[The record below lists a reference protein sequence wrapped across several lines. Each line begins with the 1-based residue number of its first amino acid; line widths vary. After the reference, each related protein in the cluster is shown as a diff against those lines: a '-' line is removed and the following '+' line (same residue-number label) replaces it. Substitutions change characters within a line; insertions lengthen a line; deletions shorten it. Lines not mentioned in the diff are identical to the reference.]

1 VIDAEREA
9 LDALLAAELPIG
21 LCLLDAQGVPQR
33 VNAAARRLMGCAPD
47 ASMAAL
53 ARALAQLPAG
63 LGSQR
68 LPLHQGG
75 AWLLLNDDQ
84 ERRRGSSDAHFR
96 STFQASPEGMALVEA
111 GGRIALVN
119 PSLCA
124 LFGYRA
130 DELVGREVTDLVPQA
145 LRHRHGQDV
154 DSFFAA
160 PQERRMAPKR
170 GVQGLRADGSLVDL
184 EIGLNPIPGSHPPQ
198 VLVTVSDITERLRT
212 QRVMEQSLRE
222 KTVLLNEVHHRVKN
236 NLQVIASLL
245 RLQSRHADSHARL
258 ALQDSMSRV
267 RAMALTHQLLY
278 ESNDFSELE
287 LGGLLRRLGSL
298 LRDSYLTERADVRLE
313 VSTPVRIAIGL
324 QQAVP
329 CGLLVN
335 ELVTNALKHAFPD
348 GRSGRVEISAELID
362 THRARV
368 RVVDDG
374 IGLPVDCRLGESQSL
389 GFQLIP
395 SLVEQLDAQI
405 EVSRERGTS
414 FTVEFQIEGG
424 GV

>member
-1 VIDAEREA
+1 MSEADREA
-9 LDALLAAELPIG
+9 LDALLAADLPIG
-21 LCLLDAQGVPQR
+21 LCLLDAQDRPLR
-33 VNAAARRLMGCAPD
+33 ANAAARRLLGD
-47 ASMAAL
+47 EGAS
-53 ARALAQLPAG
+53 PTAG
-63 LGSQR
+63 RR
-68 LPLHQGG
+68 LPLPGG
-75 AWLLLNDDQ
+75 GHWLLLAEEL
-84 ERRRGSSDAHFR
+84 ERRRGSDDAHFR

-130 DELVGREVTDLVPQA
+130 EELVGSEVTRLVPQA
-145 LRHRHGQDV
+145 LRQRHGHDV

-184 EIGLNPIPGSHPPQ
+184 EIGLNPIPGSNPPQ

-212 QRVMEQSLRE
+212 QRMMEQSLRE

-245 RLQSRHADSHARL
+245 RLQSRHADSHAKL
-258 ALQDSMSRV
+258 ALQDSMARV

-287 LGGLLRRLGSL
+287 LGNLLRRLGSL
-298 LRDSYLTERADVRLE
+298 LRDSYLSERADVRLQIDAP
-313 VSTPVRIAIGL
+313 TRIAIGL

-335 ELVTNALKHAFPD
+335 ELVTNAFKHAFPE
-348 GRSGRVEISAELID
+348 GRSGCVAISAELLD
-362 THRARV
+362 GHRARV
-368 RVVDDG
+368 RVADDG
-374 IGLPVDCRLGESQSL
+374 IGLPADCRLGESQSL

-395 SLVEQLDAQI
+395 SLVEQLGAQI
-405 EVSRERGTS
+405 EVGRDGGSC
-414 FTVEFQIEGG
+414 FTVEFLTEGENA
-424 GV
+424 

>member
-1 VIDAEREA
+1 MSDADREA
-9 LDALLAAELPIG
+9 LDALLAADLPIG
-21 LCLLDAQGVPQR
+21 LCLLDAQGRPQR
-33 VNAAARRLMGCAPD
+33 SNACARRLLGDEPPP
-47 ASMAAL
+47 L
-53 ARALAQLPAG
+53 AG
-63 LGSQR
+63 KHR
-68 LPLHQGG
+68 LPLPDGG
-75 AWLLLNDDQ
+75 SWLLLGDDL
-84 ERRRGSSDAHFR
+84 ERRRGSDDAHFR

-130 DELVGREVTDLVPQA
+130 EELVGSEVTRLVPQA
-145 LRHRHGQDV
+145 LRDRHGHDV

-170 GVQGLRADGSLVDL
+170 GVQGLRCDGSLVDL
-184 EIGLNPIPGSHPPQ
+184 EIGLNPIPGSNPPQ

-212 QRVMEQSLRE
+212 QRMMEQSLRE

-258 ALQDSMSRV
+258 ALQDSMARV

-287 LGGLLRRLGSL
+287 LGNLLRRLGSL
-298 LRDSYLTERADVRLE
+298 LRDSYLTERADVRLQIDA
-313 VSTPVRIAIGL
+313 PARIAIGL

-335 ELVTNALKHAFPD
+335 ELVTNAFKHAFPE
-348 GRSGRVEISAELID
+348 GRSGCVTISAELVD
-362 THRARV
+362 GHRARV
-368 RVVDDG
+368 RVADDG
-374 IGLPVDCRLGESQSL
+374 IGLPADCRLGESQSL

-405 EVSRERGTS
+405 EVSRNGGS
-414 FTVEFQIEGG
+414 CFTVEFRTEGETA
-424 GV
+424 

>member
-1 VIDAEREA
+1 MSDHDHEA
-9 LDALLAAELPIG
+9 LQALFAAELPIG
-21 LCLLDAQGVPQR
+21 LCLLDAQGLPKQA
-33 VNAAARRLMGCAPD
+33 NGAARRLLD
-47 ASMAAL
+47 QAADTP
-53 ARALAQLPAG
+53 RQALDKLTGQ
-63 LGSQR
+63 SSTRR
-68 LPLHQGG
+68 LPLAGGG
-75 AWLLLNDDQ
+75 AWLLFGDES
-84 ERRRGSSDAHFR
+84 ERRRGSGDAHFR

-111 GGRIALVN
+111 GGRIALAN

-145 LRHRHGQDV
+145 LRGRHGEDV
-154 DSFFAA
+154 ASFFAA

-184 EIGLNPIPGSHPPQ
+184 EIGLNPIPGSEPPQ

-245 RLQSRHADSHARL
+245 RLQAKHADAHAQL
-258 ALQDSMSRV
+258 ALQDSMTRV

-278 ESNDFSELE
+278 ESNNFSELE
-287 LGGLLRRLGSL
+287 LGGFLRRLGSL
-298 LRDSYLTERADVRLE
+298 LRDSYLSDRADVRLQ
-313 VSTPVRIAIGL
+313 VSAPERVAIGL

-335 ELVTNALKHAFPD
+335 ELVTNALKHAFPG
-348 GRSGRVEISAELID
+348 GRGGQVDIGVEWVGPR
-362 THRARV
+362 RARV
-368 RVVDDG
+368 RVWDDG
-374 IGLPVDCRLGESQSL
+374 IGLPPACRLGEGQSL

-395 SLVEQLDAQI
+395 SLVDQLGAEI
-405 EVSRERGTS
+405 EVSRDGGSRFS
-414 FTVEFQIEGG
+414 VIFPVEGDTA
-424 GV
+424 

>member
-1 VIDAEREA
+1 MSEADREA
-9 LDALLAAELPIG
+9 LDALLAADLAIG
-21 LCLLDAQGVPQR
+21 LCLLDGQDRPLR
-33 VNAAARRLMGCAPD
+33 HNAVARRLLGD
-47 ASMAAL
+47 ESAA
-53 ARALAQLPAG
+53 PAG
-63 LGSQR
+63 GRR
-68 LPLHQGG
+68 LPLPGG
-75 AWLLLNDDQ
+75 GSWLLLSDEL
-84 ERRRGSSDAHFR
+84 ERRRGSDDAHFR

-130 DELVGREVTDLVPQA
+130 AELVGSEVTRLVPQA
-145 LRHRHGQDV
+145 LRGRHGQDV

-184 EIGLNPIPGSHPPQ
+184 EIGLNPIPGSDPPQ

-212 QRVMEQSLRE
+212 QRMMEQSLRE

-287 LGGLLRRLGSL
+287 LGNLLRRLGSL
-298 LRDSYLTERADVRLE
+298 LRDSYLSERADVRLQI
-313 VSTPVRIAIGL
+313 SAPARIAIGL

-335 ELVTNALKHAFPD
+335 ELVTNAFKHAFPE
-348 GRSGRVEISAELID
+348 GRSGCVTISAELLD
-362 THRARV
+362 GRRARV
-368 RVVDDG
+368 RVADDG
-374 IGLPVDCRLGESQSL
+374 VGLPEACQLGQSQSL

-395 SLVEQLDAQI
+395 SLVEQLSAQI
-405 EVSRERGTS
+405 EVRRDGGSC
-414 FTVEFQIEGG
+414 FTVEFLTEGESA
-424 GV
+424 